1 MKNRIKMLK
10 VKIKSLAE
18 EARIIRREETK
29 ALCRSLPPEM
39 RTKYRDLDLYGE
51 LRQHRVWD
59 VRREQRA
66 SLLAYAFLRGKPLSA
81 CEGNSVASRTGW
93 QCLDWVRV
101 FQLVLKFGPVSPAET
116 KAETDARLREWRAAA
131 TVAA

>member
-1 MKNRIKMLK
+1 MKTRTKMLK
-10 VKIKSLAE
+10 VKIKSLTD
-18 EARIIRREETK
+18 EARIIRHEETK

-66 SLLAYAFLRGKPLSA
+66 SLLAYAFLRGKTLSA
-81 CEGNSVASRTGW
+81 CEPKSAVSP
-93 QCLDWVRV
+93 DWVRV
-101 FQLVLKFGPVSPAET
+101 FQLVLKFGPVTPAET